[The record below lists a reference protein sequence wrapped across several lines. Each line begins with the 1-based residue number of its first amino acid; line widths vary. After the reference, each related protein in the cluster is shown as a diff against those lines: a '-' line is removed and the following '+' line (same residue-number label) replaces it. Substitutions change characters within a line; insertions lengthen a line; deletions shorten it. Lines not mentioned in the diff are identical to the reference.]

1 MEKTTRKKVGAVI
14 AWIVVLALLVGAGFG
29 YYKFLWVFSDG
40 TKTGELNSLTYTGYI
55 WKTYEGEMILSG
67 YGSKGSSGGSVQS
80 KIFKFSVDDK
90 AVAEELRELT
100 GQRVTVHYKE
110 YKGALPWRG
119 YERAIVD
126 RIENAEPVNPEPANR
141 LPIDA
146 SAEQV
151 FL

>member
-1 MEKTTRKKVGAVI
+1 MAKTAGKII
-14 AWIVVLALLVGAGFG
+14 AWVIVILLLVGAAFG

-40 TKTGELNSLTYTGYI
+40 TK
-55 WKTYEGEMILSG
+55 EMILSG
-67 YGSKGSSGGSVQS
+67 YGAKGSVNGSVQS
-80 KIFKFSVDDK
+80 KFFKFSVADK
-90 AVAEELRELT
+90 AVAEQLQQLT

-126 RIENAEPVNPEPANR
+126 TIEKSEPVTEPSNR

>member
-1 MEKTTRKKVGAVI
+1 MAKTAGKVI
-14 AWIVVLALLVGAGFG
+14 AWIVLILLLVGAGLG
-29 YYKFLWVFSDG
+29 YYKFFWVFSDG

-67 YGSKGSSGGSVQS
+67 YGNKSAQGGTVQS
-80 KIFKFSVDDK
+80 KIFKFSVADQ
-90 AVAEELRELT
+90 AVAEELKSLT

-119 YERAIVD
+119 YERAVVD
-126 RIENAEPVNPEPANR
+126 RIENVEPVNEPTR
-141 LPIDA
+141 HLPFDA
-146 SAEQV
+146 SAEQA

>member
-1 MEKTTRKKVGAVI
+1 MAKKAGKI
-14 AWIVVLALLVGAGFG
+14 IFWVVLLLLLAGAGFG
-29 YYKFLWVFSDG
+29 YYKVLWVFSDG

-67 YGSKGSSGGSVQS
+67 YGSKGSMGGSVQS

-90 AVAEELRELT
+90 EVAEQLRELT

-126 RIENAEPVNPEPANR
+126 RIDNAEPVTTEPSNR
-141 LPIDA
+141 LPYDA

>member
-1 MEKTTRKKVGAVI
+1 MAKAAGKII
-14 AWIVVLALLVGAGFG
+14 ALIVVLLLLVGAGFG

-67 YGSKGSSGGSVQS
+67 YGSKSTAGGSVQS
-80 KIFKFSVDDK
+80 KIFKFSVDDN
-90 AVAEELRELT
+90 AVAQELQQLT
-100 GQRVTVHYKE
+100 GQRVTVHFKE

-126 RIENAEPVNPEPANR
+126 RIENAEPVAEPSNR
-141 LPIDA
+141 LPYDA

>member
-1 MEKTTRKKVGAVI
+1 MAKTAGKII
-14 AWIVVLALLVGAGFG
+14 AWVIVILLLVGAGFG

-67 YGSKGSSGGSVQS
+67 YGNKSASGGTVQS

-90 AVAEELRELT
+90 AIAEELQQLT
-100 GQRVTVHYKE
+100 GQRVTVHFKE

-119 YERAIVD
+119 YERAVVD
-126 RIENAEPVNPEPANR
+126 RIDNAEPVVAEPSNR
-141 LPIDA
+141 LPYDA

>member
-1 MEKTTRKKVGAVI
+1 MAKTVGTVI
-14 AWIVVLALLVGAGFG
+14 AGVVIPLLLVAAGFG
-29 YYKFLWVFSDG
+29 YYKFFWVFSDG

-67 YGSKGSSGGSVQS
+67 YGNKSGSAGTVQS
-80 KIFKFSVDDK
+80 KIFKFSTDDK
-90 AVAEELRELT
+90 AIAEQLTQLT

-119 YERAIVD
+119 YERAVVD
-126 RIENAEPVNPEPANR
+126 RIDNAEPVTPESTKR
-141 LPIDA
+141 LPYDTN
-146 SAEQV
+146 AEQV

>member
-1 MEKTTRKKVGAVI
+1 MAKTAGKII
-14 AWIVVLALLVGAGFG
+14 AWIIVLLLLVGAGFG

-67 YGSKGSSGGSVQS
+67 YGNKSSSGGAVQS
-80 KIFKFSVDDK
+80 KIFKFSVDDD
-90 AVAEELRELT
+90 AVAHELQTLT
-100 GQRVTVHYKE
+100 GQRVTVHFKE

-126 RIENAEPVNPEPANR
+126 RIDNAEPIVAEPANR
-141 LPIDA
+141 LPYDA

>member
-1 MEKTTRKKVGAVI
+1 MAKTVGKII
-14 AWIVVLALLVGAGFG
+14 AWVIVLLLLVGAGFG

-67 YGSKGSSGGSVQS
+67 YGNKSASGGAVQS
-80 KIFKFSVDDK
+80 KIFKFSVADK
-90 AVAEELRELT
+90 AVAEELQQLT
-100 GQRVTVHYKE
+100 GQRVTVHFKE

-126 RIENAEPVNPEPANR
+126 IIENSEPIVPEPANR
-141 LPIDA
+141 LPYDA

>member
-1 MEKTTRKKVGAVI
+1 MAKTAGKII
-14 AWIVVLALLVGAGFG
+14 AWVIVILLLVGAGFG

-67 YGSKGSSGGSVQS
+67 YGNKSASGGTVQS

-90 AVAEELRELT
+90 AIADQLQQLT
-100 GQRVTVHYKE
+100 GQRVTVHFKE

-119 YERAIVD
+119 YERAVVD
-126 RIENAEPVNPEPANR
+126 RIDNAEPVVAEPSNR
-141 LPIDA
+141 LPYDA